1 MVNALDFC
9 GNIGRIKRT
18 GHNRAILRQHANQL
32 SQSISSFLFG
42 RTRGIDYALGV
53 VLRRSERIVA
63 ETIEQDQSV
72 FLEQRADLLV
82 RISAL

>member
-1 MVNALDFC
+1 MDPVSYTHLDVY
-9 GNIGRIKRT
+9 KR
-18 GHNRAILRQHANQL
+18 QL
-32 SQSISSFLFG
+32 SSFLFG